1 LVDVKLPSMSR
12 KEVDNLISQ
21 QFLCR
26 IAFRGKDSVYIAPF
40 QYVFMKKHL
49 YFHFT
54 DYGNK
59 MLLFREG
66 FQVCVEI
73 EKYSPDLGEYAFVI
87 LTGTLK
93 MVVEREE
100 RRNVIQ
106 KMAEFGSAK
115 LSTNFLCAHGFESQN
130 GWSAFNA
137 EQPILIFKL
146 EEITSIKGLKS
157 PQKRRE
163 KY

>member
-1 LVDVKLPSMSR
+1 MVKLPSMSR
-12 KEVDNLISQ
+12 KEIDDLIGE

-26 IAFRGKDSVYIAPF
+26 IAFRGKRDGVYIAPF
-40 QYVFMKKHL
+40 QYVFMNKCL

-59 MLLFREG
+59 MAFFREG
-66 FQVCVEI
+66 LPVCVEI
-73 EKYSPDLGEYAFVI
+73 EKYSPDLSEYAFVI
-87 LTGTLK
+87 LSGTLK
-93 MVVEREE
+93 IVVEEEE

-106 KMAEFGSAK
+106 KMAEIGSAK

-137 EQPILIFKL
+137 EQPILILRL
-146 EEITSIKGLKS
+146 EKVTSIKGLKS
-157 PQKRRE
+157 P
-163 KY
+163 

>member
-1 LVDVKLPSMSR
+1 MSR
-12 KEVDNLISQ
+12 KEIDDLIEK

-26 IAFRGKDSVYIAPF
+26 IAFRGKDSIHIAPF
-40 QYVFMKKHL
+40 QYVFMNKRL

-59 MLLFREG
+59 MVLFKEG
-66 FQVCVEI
+66 FPVCVEI
-73 EKYSPDLGEYAFVI
+73 EKYSPDLSEYAFVI

-93 MVVEREE
+93 PVAEEEE
-100 RRNVIQ
+100 RRKVIQ
-106 KMAEFGSAK
+106 TMAEIGSAK

-137 EQPILIFKL
+137 AQPMLILRL
-146 EEITSIKGLKS
+146 EKVTSIKGLKS
-157 PQKRRE
+157 P
-163 KY
+163 

>member
-1 LVDVKLPSMSR
+1 MAIVKLPSMSR
-12 KEVDNLISQ
+12 KEIDDLVGE

-26 IAFRGKDSVYIAPF
+26 IAFRGRDGVYIAPF
-40 QYVFMKKHL
+40 QYVFMNRRL

-59 MLLFREG
+59 MAFLREG
-66 FQVCVEI
+66 FPVCVEI
-73 EKYSPDLGEYAFVI
+73 EKYSPNLSEYAFVI

-93 MVVEREE
+93 MVVEGEE

-106 KMAEFGSAK
+106 RMAEIGSAK
-115 LSTNFLCAHGFESQN
+115 LSPNFLCAHGFESRS

-137 EQPILIFKL
+137 EQPIPILRL
-146 EEITSIKGLKS
+146 EKVTSIKGLKS
-157 PQKRRE
+157 P
-163 KY
+163 